1 MEKRKGSYKGLDY
14 YYYGSSLEEERRNI
28 IFYFGS
34 RIDLR
39 YYPSVIK
46 SAVEAVSHGYDIITN
61 GRYRARRALSIPVLS
76 YSGRLFVVISPS
88 LDSFSYTSQEKLV
101 LLTGG
106 GFISFSDDEE
116 DGMDLFLTSSEKL
129 LTLSD
134 KIIFIGKAVPRLASL
149 ALDRGMDVAVLRDFL
164 YERETRELAMEGAAV
179 IDTFSSWLE
188 WPEHIAY
195 EEVKEDK
202 RYLRLMSYQD
212 CAIIKACRK

>member
-14 YYYGSSLEEERRNI
+14 YYYGSSLEEKRRNI

-46 SAVEAVSHGYDIITN
+46 SAVEAVSHGYAIITN

-76 YSGRLFVVISPS
+76 YSGRLFVVLSPS
-88 LDSFSYTSQEKLV
+88 LDSFSYTRQEKLV

-116 DGMDLFLTSSEKL
+116 DGMDLFDHLGIESGIDDLFTVLSL
-129 LTLSD
+129 LDHAEQNRIHHL
-134 KIIFIGKAVPRLASL
+134 IGRQNIADRYILLLA
-149 ALDRGMDVAVLRDFL
+149 GMA
-164 YERETRELAMEGAAV
+164 
-179 IDTFSSWLE
+179 
-188 WPEHIAY
+188 
-195 EEVKEDK
+195 
-202 RYLRLMSYQD
+202 
-212 CAIIKACRK
+212 